1 MSALRSVRGM
11 SLLFAIPATALVVL
25 VLVLG
30 PLTERVEAVDVFG
43 TLRAPGEGAFVAGHR
58 GDGSAAPENTMPA
71 FDLALSGPI
80 EFVETDVQLS
90 SDGVPVLFH
99 DVTLDRTTDGHGS
112 VSDHTAAELARLDAG
127 AWYGKSYAGTRI
139 PTLDAFLARVAESDK
154 KALVELKFGWTVEQ
168 VRMVTTL
175 IDRHDVR
182 SRVVL
187 QSFSLDTLANLQLA
201 APRYPRIML
210 VRELPGDPVPM
221 ARQFG
226 VIALATT
233 AAAVQNAPDAVRL
246 LHEAGLGVICYT
258 LNSQDV
264 WSEVRDHGVDG
275 IITDTPGDLE
285 SWLAGT
291 GPGTGRAAGSAT

>member
-1 MSALRSVRGM
+1 MKALSSIRGT
-11 SLLFAIPATALVVL
+11 SLMFAIPATSLVVL

-43 TLRAPGEGAFVAGHR
+43 TLRAPGDVAFVAGHR

-71 FDLALSGPI
+71 FDLALDGPM

-99 DVTLDRTTDGHGS
+99 DVTLDRTTDGHGT
-112 VSDHTAAELARLDAG
+112 VADHTAAELAKLDAG
-127 AWYGKSYAGTRI
+127 AWYGRSYVGTRI
-139 PTLDAFLARVAESDK
+139 PTLDDFLSLVAESDK
-154 KALVELKFGWTVEQ
+154 KALVELKFAWTADQ
-168 VRMVTTL
+168 LRTVTAL

-187 QSFSLDTLANLQLA
+187 QSFSLETLANLQRA

-210 VRELPGDPVPM
+210 VRELPGNPVPM

-233 AAAVQNAPDAVRL
+233 VTAVQNSPAAVRL
-246 LHEAGLGVICYT
+246 LHEAGIGVICYT
-258 LNSQDV
+258 LNSRDS
-264 WSEVRDHGVDG
+264 WSEVRAHGVDG

-285 SWLAGT
+285 SWLADSDPGT
-291 GPGTGRAAGSAT
+291 GPSDRPAT